1 MNCCII
7 FTAIHRGDGVYRI
20 KELREAF
27 GWTQEYLAEFLDVE
41 KITISRYERG
51 ERQPDLA
58 RVCSLCDLFG
68 CTSDYLLGRSDA
80 QLPEVTPDQAAVL
93 RAYDRLPLEIRK
105 AVDGLL
111 APYMVPEKKKE
122 TA

>member
-1 MNCCII
+1 M
-7 FTAIHRGDGVYRI
+7 YRI

-68 CTSDYLLGRSDA
+68 CTSDYLLGRSDSRFPTTTGKQA
-80 QLPEVTPDQAAVL
+80 RLLDAYDAADERDQAYIDHLL
-93 RAYDRLPLEIRK
+93 RLD
-105 AVDGLL
+105 
-111 APYMVPEKKKE
+111 VPESKKD
-122 TA
+122 ASAS

>member
-1 MNCCII
+1 MN
-7 FTAIHRGDGVYRI
+7 RI
-20 KELREAF
+20 RDLRTSSGMSQAQL
-27 GWTQEYLAEFLDVE
+27 GA
-41 KITISRYERG
+41 KIGCVGQTISKFEN
-51 ERQPDLA
+51 ETRQLDPPTICA
-58 RVCSLCDLFG
+58 LCDIFG
-68 CTSDYLLGRSDA
+68 CTADYLLGRSDA
-80 QLPEVTPDQAAVL
+80 QLPAVTSEQAAVL

>member
-1 MNCCII
+1 MN
-7 FTAIHRGDGVYRI
+7 RI
-20 KELREAF
+20 RDLRTSSGMSQAQL
-27 GWTQEYLAEFLDVE
+27 GA
-41 KITISRYERG
+41 KIGCVGQTISKFEN
-51 ERQPDLA
+51 ETRQLDPPTICA
-58 RVCSLCDLFG
+58 LCDIFG
-68 CTSDYLLGRSDA
+68 CTADYLIGRSDA
-80 QLPEVTPDQAAVL
+80 QLPAVTSEQAAVL

>member
-1 MNCCII
+1 MN
-7 FTAIHRGDGVYRI
+7 RI
-20 KELREAF
+20 RELREAA
-27 GWTQEYLAEFLDVE
+27 GMYQDELGALLNVG
-41 KITISRYERG
+41 KGAISRYEL
-51 ERQPDLA
+51 EKRQLDPPTICA
-58 RVCSLCDLFG
+58 LCDFFG
-68 CTSDYLLGRSDA
+68 CTADYLLGRSDA
-80 QLPEVTPDQAAVL
+80 QLPAVTPEQAAVL